1 MERVRRVEQQGKA
14 VVLIDLSGCPAAE
27 VASLLVQGRAMIAT
41 CAPKTALTL
50 TDVTDA
56 RFDDAATHEARTNA
70 EQNAPYVRAAAL
82 VGVTGLKKIV
92 YNVVTRMTG
101 RDYKVF
107 ATREEALRWLV
118 AQP

>member
-1 MERVRRVEQQGKA
+1 MDRVRRMEHLGRTIILLDV
-14 VVLIDLSGCPAAE
+14 SGCSATEAAPQ
-27 VASLLVQGRAMIAT
+27 LVLGRKMIAT

-50 TDVTDA
+50 TDVTGA
-56 RFDDAATHEARTNA
+56 RFDDAATREAQTNA
-70 EQNAPYVRAAAL
+70 NENGPYVRAAAL
-82 VGVTGLKKIV
+82 VGVTGLKQIV

-107 ATREEALRWLV
+107 ATREQALAWLV